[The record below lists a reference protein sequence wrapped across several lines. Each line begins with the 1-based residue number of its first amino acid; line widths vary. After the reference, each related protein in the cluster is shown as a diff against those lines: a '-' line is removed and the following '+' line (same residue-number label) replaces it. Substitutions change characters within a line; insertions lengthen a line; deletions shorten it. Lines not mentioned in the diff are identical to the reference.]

1 VQPWRGVSVAAIVC
15 AGDAV
20 GTGTAGHPATDQRS
34 LHNRRENEALLAVC
48 NHRARWH
55 KPNTFAC
62 FRKDVAPG
70 KEFQPGGVSTE
81 SMSVQSRS
89 ELFLLSGRLILAL
102 LLGISC
108 APDCA
113 GYSVLTH
120 EAIIDAAWKDGIEPL
135 LLTRFPDATPEEL
148 LQAHAYAY
156 GGAIIQDLGYYPFGS
171 KFFSDL
177 THYVRS
183 GDFVLALIEESQNL
197 NEYAFALG
205 ALSHYAADTS
215 GHSLAT
221 NRGVAIMYPGLAKKY
236 GPVVTYEEKPSAHM
250 KVEYG
255 FDVDQ
260 VAAGNYAPKAYHDFI
275 GFEVSKPVLER
286 AFARTYSLDLSSVLF
301 RVDLAI
307 GSYRHAV
314 STVIP
319 RMTKVAWHLKR
330 DEIQNS
336 HPSETKTEFIYNI
349 SNSGYRK
356 DWGSV
361 YEKPGFGAR
370 LDAFF
375 LRLVP
380 KVGPFSGLAFH
391 PPPPAVEHL
400 YMSSFNETLVHYRA
414 LLLAQQER
422 RLQLP
427 NDNLDTGAVTGAAAY
442 RLTDETYAKLL
453 DKTSGKP
460 LPEALRRELLSY
472 YADLSKG
479 FATKKD
485 PEAWQKVVRE
495 LDSLKTMPTAGV
507 PDY

>member
-1 VQPWRGVSVAAIVC
+1 
-15 AGDAV
+15 
-20 GTGTAGHPATDQRS
+20 
-34 LHNRRENEALLAVC
+34 
-48 NHRARWH
+48 
-55 KPNTFAC
+55 
-62 FRKDVAPG
+62 
-70 KEFQPGGVSTE
+70 
-81 SMSVQSRS
+81 MSAQSRS
-89 ELFLLSGRLILAL
+89 PLFSLSGPLILGFLLAIT
-102 LLGISC
+102 C
-108 APDCA
+108 ASDCA

-156 GGAIIQDLGYYPFGS
+156 GGAIIQDMGYYPFGS
-171 KFFSDL
+171 RFFSDL

-183 GDFVLALIEESQNL
+183 GDFVLALIEESKNL

-215 GHSLAT
+215 GHELAT
-221 NRGVAIMYPGLAKKY
+221 NRAVAIIYPALAKKY
-236 GPVVTYEEKPSAHM
+236 GPVVTYQEKPSAHM

-260 VAAGNYAPKAYHDFI
+260 VAEGNYASKAYHDFI

-286 AFARTYSLDLSSVLF
+286 AFARTYSLDMSSVF
-301 RVDLAI
+301 RSVDMGI

-319 RMTKVAWHLKR
+319 RMTKVAWHLKK

-336 HPSETKTEFIYNI
+336 HPSETKSQFIYNI

-356 DWGSV
+356 EWGHI

-370 LDAFF
+370 LKAFF

-380 KVGPFSGLAFH
+380 KIGPFSGLAFH
-391 PPPPAVEHL
+391 PPTPAVEQL
-400 YMSSFNETLVHYRA
+400 FMSSFNESLHHYRA
-414 LLLAQQER
+414 LLLAQQEH

-427 NDNLDTGAVTGAAAY
+427 NDNLDTGAVTGAATY
-442 RLTDETYAKLL
+442 RLADETYAKLIN
-453 DKTSGKP
+453 KTSGKTVSDD
-460 LPEALRRELLSY
+460 LRRNLLSY
-472 YADLSKG
+472 YADLEKP
-479 FATKKD
+479 FATKRNSK
-485 PEAWQKVVRE
+485 AWHE
-495 LDSLKTMPTAGV
+495 LVKELNTLKLTPAAGISLSTDSSNSSVYFMEQ
-507 PDY
+507 